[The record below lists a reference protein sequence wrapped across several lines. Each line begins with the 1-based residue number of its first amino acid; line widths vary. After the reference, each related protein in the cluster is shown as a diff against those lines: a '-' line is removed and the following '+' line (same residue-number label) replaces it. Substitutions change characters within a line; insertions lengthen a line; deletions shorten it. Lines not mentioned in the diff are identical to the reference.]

1 MKAPDILI
9 LEILKQDS
17 ILKMSLFE
25 QKELASTLRHY
36 SQCTVNFAEINKLS
50 QEVISILNNGAER
63 GILQDNLIKSLKNTG
78 QLLWDHLL
86 TKSVKSRLQ
95 SEQNLDL
102 ILSIDEELINIPWEL
117 LYDGNNFLC
126 LKHNLGRVVRTQAQ
140 VSSVQYRSLLG
151 ALKMLI
157 LANPTNDLKSAYL
170 EGLSI
175 RNQFDRKRKEI
186 KIDFKSTSID
196 THYVKKYIRDYDL
209 VHFAGHCEYDAENP
223 KNTGWVL
230 SDGRFTTQDIL
241 TMGAAVSL
249 PVIIFSNSCHSAF
262 TSGNLISEDY
272 QEKSYSLASAFL
284 FSGVRHY
291 LGAIRRI
298 EDPLSLSFAREFYG
312 HLVSGRTVGESVR
325 LSRLSSIAQYGVG
338 SIAWASYLLYGDPNF
353 ALFKTNIK
361 KHNIKSKKDPIF
373 LKKLVTKLALPL
385 VILAVLISLKIWLPT
400 INPSTYLLFSRSQ
413 KLFLKGANLEAI
425 SLCEDVVK
433 KDPNFLAVYPLIGD
447 IYGRLGNP
455 DQALKYYF
463 DYALRSEKRN
473 DKKHLSAAYIG
484 LGWIYHLQ
492 GRYPE
497 AKDFYD
503 KGLKLSRQNKDKL
516 NEADVL
522 GKIAIWFIDKG
533 EYEEALE
540 LLTKSSEIN
549 RERQHLYKH
558 KYNLACDYFN
568 LGLLFINKD
577 DFPAAKQ
584 FYDKSFKIF
593 DKLKLTYELSDYY
606 FNVGEV
612 FYYQKEFQKALD
624 YYSKGLKIDQEQGNL
639 PSIAADYNMIG
650 ELYLE
655 IGNLKQAED
664 YFNKALTVCEDIK
677 APLDKGY
684 AYWNLGTL
692 YTEKGHKHKAR
703 EYLREAQEI
712 FRTVE
717 TSDYNDIKEELL
729 SLYGPA

>member
-1 MKAPDILI
+1 MKVSDILV

-17 ILKMSLFE
+17 TLKMSIFE
-25 QKELASTLRHY
+25 KKELVSTLRHY
-36 SQCTVNFAEINKLS
+36 SQCAVDFREIKKLS
-50 QEVISILNNGAER
+50 QEVILILNSQVEKGV
-63 GILQDNLIKSLKNTG
+63 LQDSLIKSLKNTG

-86 TKSVKSRLQ
+86 TNSVKSRLKSVQ
-95 SEQNLDL
+95 DLDL
-102 ILSIDEELINIPWEL
+102 IFSIDEELINIPWEL

-126 LKHNLGRVVRTQAQ
+126 LKFNLGRVVRTQVQ
-140 VSSVQYRSLLG
+140 VSPLKYRGLFG

-170 EGLSI
+170 EGLNI

-262 TSGNLISEDY
+262 TSGNLIDQDY

-298 EDPLSLSFAREFYG
+298 EDPLSLFFAREFYS
-312 HLVSGRTVGESVR
+312 HLVAGKTVGESVR
-325 LSRLSSIAQYGVG
+325 LSRLSSIAQYGIG

-361 KHNIKSKKDPIF
+361 KHNIESKINTTF
-373 LKKLVTKLALPL
+373 LKKFAAKFTLSVLIL
-385 VILAVLISLKIWLPT
+385 VILIALKIWLPT

-413 KLFLKGANLEAI
+413 KFFLKGANPEAI
-425 SLCEDVVK
+425 SLTKNIIK
-433 KDPNFLAVYPLIGD
+433 KDPYFLASYPLIGD
-447 IYGRLGNP
+447 IYARLGNP

-463 DYALRSEKRN
+463 NYALASEKKNNSR
-473 DKKHLSAAYIG
+473 HLTAAYIG
-484 LGWIYHLQ
+484 VGWIYHSQ
-492 GRYPE
+492 GQYPE
-497 AKDFYD
+497 AKEFYD
-503 KGLKLSRQNKDKL
+503 KGLKLSRENEDKL

-522 GKIAIWFIDKG
+522 GKIAIWFMDKE
-533 EYEEALE
+533 EYEKALE

-549 RERQHLYKH
+549 RERQHISKH

-577 DFPAAKQ
+577 DFPTAKK

-593 DKLKLTYELSDYY
+593 ERLNLNHELSDYY
-606 FNVGEV
+606 FNTGEV
-612 FYYQKEFQKALD
+612 FFYQKEYQKALD
-624 YYSKGLKIDQEQGNL
+624 YYFMGLKIDQKQGNL

-655 IGNLKQAED
+655 IDKLEEAEE
-664 YFNKALTVCEDIK
+664 YFNKALMVCGDIK
-677 APLDKGY
+677 SPLDKGY

-692 YTEKGHKHKAR
+692 YTEKGRKHQAR
-703 EYLREAQEI
+703 DYLREAQEI
-712 FRTVE
+712 FRKIE
-717 TSDYNDIKEELL
+717 TSDYNDIKQDLL
-729 SLYGPA
+729 SLYSAE